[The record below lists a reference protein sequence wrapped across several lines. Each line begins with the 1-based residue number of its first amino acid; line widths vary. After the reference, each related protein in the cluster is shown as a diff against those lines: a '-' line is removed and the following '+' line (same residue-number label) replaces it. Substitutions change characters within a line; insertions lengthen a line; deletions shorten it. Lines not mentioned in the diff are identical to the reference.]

1 MIDKKKI
8 IKLNSWSRED
18 YRQEIYLVP
27 KQTDVIKVRDYIKKL
42 KEKYWDSYNDY
53 QANNWVKQYII
64 RTLQGICLN
73 DFWRSFNLNKK

>member
-8 IKLNSWSRED
+8 IKLQSWSRED
-18 YRQEIYLVP
+18 YREEIYLLP
-27 KQTDVIKVRDYIKKL
+27 KQIDVIKVRDYIKKL

-53 QANNWVKQYII
+53 QGNNWVKQYII